1 MFVYLSGGERRR
13 AAVSSVILAVGPI
26 VDGVTPAVSSEGL
39 EHKSES
45 GDSVHALSNDQ
56 CTWQQHTPITNIRGR
71 FSLKR
76 RTLSKLMSTCQVK
89 VNTT

>member
-39 EHKSES
+39 
-45 GDSVHALSNDQ
+45 
-56 CTWQQHTPITNIRGR
+56 
-71 FSLKR
+71 
-76 RTLSKLMSTCQVK
+76 
-89 VNTT
+89 

>member
-39 EHKSES
+39 QHKLES
-45 GDSVHALSNDQ
+45 RDSVHAFSSDR
-56 CTWQQHTPITNIRGR
+56 CTRRQTPITNIRGR
-71 FSLKR
+71 FSLER
-76 RTLSKLMSTCQVK
+76 RTLS
-89 VNTT
+89 

>member
-39 EHKSES
+39 LHKLKSRDS
-45 GDSVHALSNDQ
+45 GHAFSNDQ
-56 CTWQQHTPITNIRGR
+56 CAWQQHTPITNFRGR

-76 RTLSKLMSTCQVK
+76 RTLS
-89 VNTT
+89 